1 MENNENIIILGKEQ
15 TSAFRLLTLRQ
26 GLKLELKGMK
36 MSRGRSAYSTIKTEF
51 NLKGNKQSVLDQF
64 SKILEDRKIL
74 IPLANG

>member
-15 TSAFRLLTLRQ
+15 TSAFRMLLLRQ

-36 MSRGRSAYSTIKTEF
+36 ISRGRSSYSIIKTEF
-51 NLKGNKQSVLDQF
+51 GLKGNKQSVLDQF